1 MLERLFIK
9 NIGLIDELE
18 INFDHGLNIFTGET
32 GAGKSMI
39 LNSINFL
46 CGKKIDKMFIRKDC
60 DNAIIEG
67 SFYIEKDNEKNF
79 LMQMGFDIDADNL
92 VIISRQYSVCKTTNR
107 LNGRNIT
114 VGMLREISQQLV
126 EFHGQNENQKLF
138 DPHKHLEI
146 LDKFCG
152 NEIITLKENLTA
164 QIKKL
169 NTDKKIIADLLGQDD
184 LENKIMLI
192 EFQVNEIFNANL
204 VQDEEE
210 KLRARYKILTNAK
223 NIYEKT
229 AQIYDLLY
237 DSEFSARDAISRANQ
252 LAIEQQPFAENLNSI
267 LINLDEMKNDVADN
281 LTTYEQILQNSA
293 QEILDIET
301 RLDFI
306 YELKSKY
313 KKNVNEIIEYGDI
326 LAEQLQN
333 LKLGGEKIAQ
343 IEKDIAQT
351 ENEIHLSCEKI
362 SELRK
367 KFAKIICQELE
378 KTFAELS
385 MPDTKMKINFTQ
397 KDFDSNGFDN
407 VKFLIATNLGEDFKP
422 IDKISSGGE
431 ISRIMLALETV
442 FAKYNN
448 ISTIIFDEIDS
459 GISGKVAQMVAEKL
473 SVVSKNHQ
481 LICITHLSQ
490 IAAMAD
496 THFLIQ
502 KISAND
508 STNTTIN
515 KLDIQES
522 IKELARIL
530 SGKKITETALKTA
543 SEMKNE
549 ATNFKR
555 RKS

>member
-1 MLERLFIK
+1 MLERLFVK

-18 INFDHGLNIFTGET
+18 INFECGLNIFTGET

-46 CGKKIDKMFIRKDC
+46 CGKKIDKIFIRKNC
-60 DNAIIEG
+60 DSAIIEG
-67 SFYIEKDNEKNF
+67 CFYLENDNEKNF

-92 VIISRQYSVCKTTNR
+92 VIISRQYSACKTTNR
-107 LNGRNIT
+107 LNGRSIT

-152 NEIITLKENLTA
+152 HEIITLKENLTA

-169 NTDKKIIADLLGQDD
+169 NSNKKIIADLLGQDD

-204 VQDEEE
+204 IQDEEE

-237 DSEFSARDAISRANQ
+237 DGEFSARDTISRANQ
-252 LAIEQQPFAENLNSI
+252 LAIEQPFAENLNSI
-267 LINLDEMKNDVADN
+267 LINLEEMKSDVADN
-281 LTTYEQILQNSA
+281 LATYEQILQNSA
-293 QEILDIET
+293 QEMLDIET

-313 KKNVNEIIEYGDI
+313 KKNVNEIIEYGDV

-351 ENEIHLSCEKI
+351 ENEIYLSCEKI

-367 KFAKIICQELE
+367 KFAKMICQELE

-385 MPDTKMKINFTQ
+385 MPDAKIKIDFTQ

-431 ISRIMLALETV
+431 ISRIMLAMETV

-459 GISGKVAQMVAEKL
+459 GVSGKVAQMVAEKL

-502 KISAND
+502 KISTNN

-515 KLDIQES
+515 KLDTQEL
-522 IKELARIL
+522 ITELARIL
-530 SGKKITETALKTA
+530 SGKKITETVLKTA

-549 ATNFKR
+549 ATKFKR

>member
-18 INFDHGLNIFTGET
+18 INFERGLNIFTGET

-46 CGKKIDKMFIRKDC
+46 CGKKIDKIFIRKNC
-60 DNAIIEG
+60 DSAIIEG
-67 SFYIEKDNEKNF
+67 CFYLENDNEKNF
-79 LMQMGFDIDADNL
+79 LIQMGLDIDADNL
-92 VIISRQYSVCKTTNR
+92 AIISRQYSACKTTNR

-152 NEIITLKENLTA
+152 HEIITLKENLTA

-169 NTDKKIIADLLGQDD
+169 NADKKIIADLLGQDD

-192 EFQVNEIFNANL
+192 EFQVNEISNANL

-237 DSEFSARDAISRANQ
+237 DGEFSARDTISRANQ
-252 LAIEQQPFAENLNSI
+252 LAIEQPFAENLNSI
-267 LINLDEMKNDVADN
+267 LINLEEMKSDVADN
-281 LTTYEQILQNSA
+281 LAIYEQILQNSA
-293 QEILDIET
+293 QEMLDIES

-313 KKNVNEIIEYGDI
+313 KKNVNEIIEYGDV

-343 IEKDIAQT
+343 IEKDITQT

-367 KFAKIICQELE
+367 KFAKMICQELE

-385 MPDTKMKINFTQ
+385 MPDAKIKIDFTL

-407 VKFLIATNLGEDFKP
+407 VKFLISTNLGEDFKP

-459 GISGKVAQMVAEKL
+459 GVSGKVAQMVAEKL

-502 KISAND
+502 KISIND

-515 KLDIQES
+515 KLDTQES
-522 IKELARIL
+522 ITELARIL

-549 ATNFKR
+549 ATKFKR

>member
-18 INFDHGLNIFTGET
+18 INFERGLNIFTGET

-46 CGKKIDKMFIRKDC
+46 CGKKIDKIFIRKNC
-60 DNAIIEG
+60 DSAIIEG
-67 SFYIEKDNEKNF
+67 CFYLENDNEKNF
-79 LMQMGFDIDADNL
+79 LIQMGFDIDADNL
-92 VIISRQYSVCKTTNR
+92 AIISRQYSVYKTINR

-152 NEIITLKENLTA
+152 HKIITLKENLTA

-169 NTDKKIIADLLGQDD
+169 NADKKIIADLLGQDD

-192 EFQVNEIFNANL
+192 EFQVNEISNANL

-237 DSEFSARDAISRANQ
+237 DSEFSARDTISRANQ
-252 LAIEQQPFAENLNSI
+252 LAIEQPFAENLNSI
-267 LINLDEMKNDVADN
+267 LINLEEMKSDVADN
-281 LTTYEQILQNSA
+281 LAIYEQILQNSA
-293 QEILDIET
+293 QEMLDIES

-313 KKNVNEIIEYGDI
+313 KKNVNEIIEYGDV

-385 MPDTKMKINFTQ
+385 MPDTKIKIDFTL

-407 VKFLIATNLGEDFKP
+407 VKFLIATNSGEDFKP

-459 GISGKVAQMVAEKL
+459 GVSGKVAQMVAEKL

-490 IAAMAD
+490 IAAMSD

-515 KLDIQES
+515 KLDTQES
-522 IKELARIL
+522 ITEIARIL

>member
-1 MLERLFIK
+1 
-9 NIGLIDELE
+9 
-18 INFDHGLNIFTGET
+18 
-32 GAGKSMI
+32 MI

-46 CGKKIDKMFIRKDC
+46 CGKKIDKIFIRKNC
-60 DNAIIEG
+60 DSAIIEG
-67 SFYIEKDNEKNF
+67 CFYLENDNEKNF

-92 VIISRQYSVCKTTNR
+92 VIISRQYSACKTTNR
-107 LNGRNIT
+107 LNGRSIT

-152 NEIITLKENLTA
+152 HEIITLKENLTA

-169 NTDKKIIADLLGQDD
+169 NSNKKIIADLLGQDD

-204 VQDEEE
+204 IQDEEE

-237 DSEFSARDAISRANQ
+237 DGEFSARDTISRANQ
-252 LAIEQQPFAENLNSI
+252 LAIEQPFAENLNSI
-267 LINLDEMKNDVADN
+267 LINLEEMKSDVADN
-281 LTTYEQILQNSA
+281 LATYEQILQNSA
-293 QEILDIET
+293 QEMLDIET

-313 KKNVNEIIEYGDI
+313 KKNVNEIIEYGDV

-351 ENEIHLSCEKI
+351 ENEIYLSCEKI

-367 KFAKIICQELE
+367 KFAKMICQELE

-385 MPDTKMKINFTQ
+385 MPDAKIKIDFTQ

-431 ISRIMLALETV
+431 ISRIMLAMETV

-459 GISGKVAQMVAEKL
+459 GVSGKVAQMVAEKL

-502 KISAND
+502 KISTNN

-515 KLDIQES
+515 KLDTQEL
-522 IKELARIL
+522 ITELARIL
-530 SGKKITETALKTA
+530 SGKKITETVLKTA

-549 ATNFKR
+549 ATKFKR

>member
-1 MLERLFIK
+1 MLERLFVK

-18 INFDHGLNIFTGET
+18 INFERGLNIFTGET

-46 CGKKIDKMFIRKDC
+46 CGKKIDKIFIRKNC
-60 DNAIIEG
+60 DSAIIEG
-67 SFYIEKDNEKNF
+67 CFYLENDNEKNF

-92 VIISRQYSVCKTTNR
+92 AIISRQYSACKTTNR

-152 NEIITLKENLTA
+152 HEIITLKENLTA

-169 NTDKKIIADLLGQDD
+169 NADKKIIADLLGQDD

-192 EFQVNEIFNANL
+192 EFQVNEISNANL

-237 DSEFSARDAISRANQ
+237 DGEFSARDTISRANQ
-252 LAIEQQPFAENLNSI
+252 LAIEQPFAENLNSI
-267 LINLDEMKNDVADN
+267 LINLDEMKSDVADN
-281 LTTYEQILQNSA
+281 LATYEQILQNSA
-293 QEILDIET
+293 QEMLDIES

-306 YELKSKY
+306 YELKLKY
-313 KKNVNEIIEYGDI
+313 KKNVNEIIEYGDV

-343 IEKDIAQT
+343 IEKNIAQT
-351 ENEIHLSCEKI
+351 ENEIYLSCKKI

-367 KFAKIICQELE
+367 KFAKMICQELE

-385 MPDTKMKINFTQ
+385 MPDAKIKIDFTQ

-431 ISRIMLALETV
+431 ISRIMLAMETV

-459 GISGKVAQMVAEKL
+459 GVSGKVAQMVAEKL

-515 KLDIQES
+515 KLDTRKS
-522 IKELARIL
+522 ITELARIL

-549 ATNFKR
+549 ATKFKR

>member
-18 INFDHGLNIFTGET
+18 INFERGLNIFTGET

-46 CGKKIDKMFIRKDC
+46 CGKKIDKIFIRKNC
-60 DNAIIEG
+60 DSAIIEG
-67 SFYIEKDNEKNF
+67 CFYLENDNEKNF

-92 VIISRQYSVCKTTNR
+92 AIISRQYSACKTTNR

-138 DPHKHLEI
+138 APHKHLDI

-152 NEIITLKENLTA
+152 HEIITLKENLTA

-169 NTDKKIIADLLGQDD
+169 NADKKIIADLLGQDD

-192 EFQVNEIFNANL
+192 EFQVNEISNANL

-223 NIYEKT
+223 NIYEKN

-237 DSEFSARDAISRANQ
+237 DGEFSARDTISRANQ
-252 LAIEQQPFAENLNSI
+252 LAIEQPFAENLNSI
-267 LINLDEMKNDVADN
+267 LINLEEMKSDVADN
-281 LTTYEQILQNSA
+281 LAIYEQILQNSA
-293 QEILDIET
+293 QEMLDIES

-313 KKNVNEIIEYGDI
+313 KKNVNEIIEYGDV
-326 LAEQLQN
+326 LAKQLQN

-378 KTFAELS
+378 KTFAKLS
-385 MPDTKMKINFTQ
+385 MPDAKIKIDFTL

-459 GISGKVAQMVAEKL
+459 GVSGKVAQMVAEKL

-502 KISAND
+502 KISTND

-515 KLDIQES
+515 KLDTQES
-522 IKELARIL
+522 ITELARIL

>member
-18 INFDHGLNIFTGET
+18 INFEHGLNIFTGET

-46 CGKKIDKMFIRKDC
+46 CGKKIDKIFIRKNC
-60 DNAIIEG
+60 DSAIIEG
-67 SFYIEKDNEKNF
+67 CFYLENDNEKNF
-79 LMQMGFDIDADNL
+79 LIQMGFDIDADNL
-92 VIISRQYSVCKTTNR
+92 AIISRQYSACKTTNR

-152 NEIITLKENLTA
+152 HEIITLKENLTA

-169 NTDKKIIADLLGQDD
+169 NADKKIIADLLGQDD

-192 EFQVNEIFNANL
+192 EFQVNEISNANL

-237 DSEFSARDAISRANQ
+237 DSEFSARDTISRANQ
-252 LAIEQQPFAENLNSI
+252 LAIEQPFAENLNSI
-267 LINLDEMKNDVADN
+267 LINLEEMKSDVADN
-281 LTTYEQILQNSA
+281 LAIYEQILQNSA
-293 QEILDIET
+293 QEMLDIES

-313 KKNVNEIIEYGDI
+313 KKNVNEIIEYGDV

-333 LKLGGEKIAQ
+333 LKLGGEKITQ

-385 MPDTKMKINFTQ
+385 MPDTKIKIDFTL

-407 VKFLIATNLGEDFKP
+407 VKFLIATNSGEDFKP

-459 GISGKVAQMVAEKL
+459 GVSGKVAQMVAEKL

-502 KISAND
+502 KISTND

-515 KLDIQES
+515 KLDTQES
-522 IKELARIL
+522 ITELARIL
-530 SGKKITETALKTA
+530 SGKKITETTLKTA